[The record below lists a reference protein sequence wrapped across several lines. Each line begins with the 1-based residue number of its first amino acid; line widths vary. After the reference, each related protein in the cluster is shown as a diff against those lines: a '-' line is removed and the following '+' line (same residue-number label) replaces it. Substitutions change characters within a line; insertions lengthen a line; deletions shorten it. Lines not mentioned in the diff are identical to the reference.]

1 MDLHIAFSSDN
12 NYVAHLGVAIISLL
26 ENNRKLNII
35 NIHVLDNNISF
46 ENKERLKEIVSNKA
60 SIYFYNRQP
69 IASGRS
75 LENYVR
81 QHLLILFS

>member
-46 ENKERLKEIVSNKA
+46 ENKHSHTFFCPL
-60 SIYFYNRQP
+60 
-69 IASGRS
+69 S
-75 LENYVR
+75 LFPSSE
-81 QHLLILFS
+81 

>member
-35 NIHVLDNNISF
+35 NIHVLDNIRNLF
-46 ENKERLKEIVSNKA
+46 NTFCTVRLYQNA
-60 SIYFYNRQP
+60 NDFTFP
-69 IASGRS
+69 T
-75 LENYVR
+75 
-81 QHLLILFS
+81 